1 MKLTVLLITAILA
14 SSAFANT
21 RNCTSREVDGYVD
34 EREYMPAEDGSPAMT
49 FLQGTKARILYIR
62 LPGAEEME
70 GPNSFKKSSD
80 TAQCSKEVMTE
91 FNCATYTC
99 LVEGRY

>member
-1 MKLTVLLITAILA
+1 MKLTVLIVTAVLA
-14 SSAFANT
+14 SSAFAST
-21 RNCTSREVDGYVD
+21 RNCTSQEVDGYVD

-49 FLQGTKARILYIR
+49 FLQGTKARTLYIR
-62 LPGAEEME
+62 IPGAEEME

-80 TAQCSKEVMTE
+80 KAECSKEVVTE

-99 LVEGRY
+99 LIEGRY